1 MDAGKRRKVS
11 LKVYCLSVI
20 GGVFLRGKRDGKMK
34 LKKSC
39 FRDLKKRK
47 RGLRVRGKEEEEMKE
62 KEEEFCLT
70 LEEAAVKLKVTY
82 RVVRKLAKRG
92 VLRAFKVNRSWRVR
106 CSDFEEFVL
115 RSCPYRGIERRKA

>member
-1 MDAGKRRKVS
+1 
-11 LKVYCLSVI
+11 
-20 GGVFLRGKRDGKMK
+20 
-34 LKKSC
+34 
-39 FRDLKKRK
+39 
-47 RGLRVRGKEEEEMKE
+47 MKE
-62 KEEEFCLT
+62 KEEEYCLT

-115 RSCPYRGIERRKA
+115 RSCPYRGIERRKT

>member
-1 MDAGKRRKVS
+1 
-11 LKVYCLSVI
+11 
-20 GGVFLRGKRDGKMK
+20 
-34 LKKSC
+34 
-39 FRDLKKRK
+39 
-47 RGLRVRGKEEEEMKE
+47 MKE